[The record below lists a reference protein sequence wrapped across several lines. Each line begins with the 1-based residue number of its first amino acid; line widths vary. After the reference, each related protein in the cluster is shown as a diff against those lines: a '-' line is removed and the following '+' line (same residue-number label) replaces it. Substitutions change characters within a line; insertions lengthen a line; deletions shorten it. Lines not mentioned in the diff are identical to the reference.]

1 MNEMKIHIS
10 LEQHENIIRFIGF
23 HRSKQTFGIIFE
35 VAEDNLLN
43 MIKMEKFQNRQTHL
57 DFFSKCVIEIIN
69 GMVSLILFIN
79 LFNIIIDV
87 SSSK

>member
-1 MNEMKIHIS
+1 
-10 LEQHENIIRFIGF
+10 
-23 HRSKQTFGIIFE
+23 
-35 VAEDNLLN
+35 

-57 DFFSKCVIEIIN
+57 DFFSKCAIEIIN
-69 GMVSLILFIN
+69 GMVSVILFIN